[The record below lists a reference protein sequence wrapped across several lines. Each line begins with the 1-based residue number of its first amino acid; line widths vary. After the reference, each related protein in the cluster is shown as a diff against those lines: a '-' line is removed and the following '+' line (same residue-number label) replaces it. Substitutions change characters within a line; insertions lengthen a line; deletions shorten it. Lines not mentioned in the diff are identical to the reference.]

1 MDTERYDALIENI
14 KSLPL
19 SEKEELKTLIEKY
32 IIEERRNEI
41 EAHYKKSLSE
51 LKKGKLQFYSDIKE
65 LKDMLEQE

>member
-1 MDTERYDALIENI
+1 MEIERYDTLVESI
-14 KSLPL
+14 KNLPL
-19 SEKEELKTLIEKY
+19 DEKEELKTLIEKY

-51 LKKGKLQFYSDIKE
+51 LKKGKLQFSSDIKE

>member
-1 MDTERYDALIENI
+1 MEIERYDTLVESI
-14 KSLPL
+14 KNLPL
-19 SEKEELKTLIEKY
+19 DEKEELKSLIEKY

-51 LKKGKLQFYSDIKE
+51 LKKGKLKFSSDIKE

>member
-1 MDTERYDALIENI
+1 MEFERYDALIENI

-19 SEKEELKTLIEKY
+19 SEKEELKSLIEKY

-51 LKKGKLQFYSDIKE
+51 LKKGKLQFSSDIKE